1 MSVAT
6 LKRLIGIEY
15 SYKLELQT
23 WFATV
28 LADELIVGYSDGE
41 NTPEARA
48 DLLEQ
53 FNLCG
58 PSMGFSAKQYAYG
71 LLELVIDSLVSNVDV
86 PADPYANSLND
97 QLVNVSRYVGLAGEG
112 DFHFMVAVYN
122 LSVTLSS
129 IFSVTLSSIF
139 TNIAPVNNPPSGT
152 SKTITIE
159 ENEAYTFAASDFG
172 DADASDN
179 PANTLFAVKITTLP
193 AAGTLELDGI
203 AVEAGDFVPVA
214 DIPFLVYTP
223 ALGGF
228 GSPYTTFTFQV
239 QDNGTGTN
247 LDPTPKTI
255 TFNVTEVV

>member
-41 NTPEARA
+41 NTPAARA
-48 DLLEQ
+48 DLLEK

-129 IFSVTLSSIF
+129 IF

-152 SKTITIE
+152 SKTITIDE
-159 ENEAYTFAASDFG
+159 DEAYTFAASDFG
-172 DADASDN
+172 YADASDN

-239 QDNGTGTN
+239 QDNGAGTN

-255 TFNVTEVV
+255 TFNVTEAV

>member
-1 MSVAT
+1 MSVTT

-15 SYKLELQT
+15 SYKLELQS

-48 DLLEQ
+48 DLLQ
-53 FNLCG
+53 KFNLCG

-112 DFHFMVAVYN
+112 DYHFMVAVYN
-122 LSVTLSS
+122 L
-129 IFSVTLSSIF
+129 SVTLSSIF
-139 TNIAPVNNPPSGT
+139 TNIAPVNNPPTGT
-152 SKTITIE
+152 SKTITIDE
-159 ENEAYTFAASDFG
+159 DEAYTFAASDFG
-172 DADASDN
+172 FTDTSDN

-193 AAGTLELDGI
+193 ADGTLELDGI
-203 AVEAGDFVPVA
+203 AVEAEDFVPVA

-223 ALGGF
+223 ALGEF

-239 QDNGTGTN
+239 QDNGTGDN

-255 TFNVTEVV
+255 TFNVIEAV